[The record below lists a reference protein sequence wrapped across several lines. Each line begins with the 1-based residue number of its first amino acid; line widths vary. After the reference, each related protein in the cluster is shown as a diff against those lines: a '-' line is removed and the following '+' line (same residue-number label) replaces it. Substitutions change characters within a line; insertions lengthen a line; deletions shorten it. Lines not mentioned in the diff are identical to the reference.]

1 MCTFESAKDDN
12 YFEGES
18 ISMNKREVRVKK
30 NLRMDKFRIIGT
42 KDEFRIRRER
52 ILEKDSYNLEIDR
65 DREIK

>member
-1 MCTFESAKDDN
+1 
-12 YFEGES
+12 
-18 ISMNKREVRVKK
+18 
-30 NLRMDKFRIIGT
+30 MDKFRIIGT